1 MFLCVRFK
9 LLQPKNQT
17 IYALQKLPMV
27 QLSAVKPAA
36 QTHDPSVCRHV
47 SGLQFGE
54 HTLEQFLPKNPSEQ
68 AR

>member
-1 MFLCVRFK
+1 
-9 LLQPKNQT
+9 
-17 IYALQKLPMV
+17 MV